1 MDLNID
7 LLEKAALGAKYPSEV
22 EEKTTETE
30 SFLTLASR
38 QVKKTTIQVDPAKT
52 RLWSGNPRNFA
63 LVVDISD
70 LVPLIKKGKGN
81 LTPVY
86 ARKLSVPDENGIE
99 IEVIAGCRRRLSCI
113 EAGELLTVDL
123 VDVDDSEAKYL
134 ADNENNGRTEPDFL
148 TDCRYL
154 KFVYDNMKREDD
166 SLTVTIFA
174 EMQDKKVSR
183 QTMNEKLKLAE
194 LPEWIQT
201 PVQDTYTWGLRK
213 GIKVKSILGDAALDT
228 EALKAKLANK
238 QFASADKLIAY
249 ITEFMGAVSQTE
261 DKNFMV
267 GKHKISLVQNAKGH
281 TKISIPAGVPGD
293 LLNEIEQVIKGYI
306 NK

>member
-22 EEKTTETE
+22 EEKPADSE

-38 QVKKTTIQVDPAKT
+38 QVKKTTVQVDPAKT
-52 RLWSGNPRNFA
+52 RLWAGNPRNFA

-123 VDVDDSEAKYL
+123 VDVDDTEAKYL
-134 ADNENNGRTEPDFL
+134 ADNENNGRTDPDFL

-154 KFVYDNMKREDD
+154 KFVYDNMKREDE
-166 SLTVTIFA
+166 SLTVSIFA

-201 PVQDTYTWGLRK
+201 PVQDTYSWGLRK
-213 GIKVKSILGDAALDT
+213 GIKVKSILGDTALDV
-228 EALKAKLANK
+228 EALKNKLATM
-238 QFASADKLIAY
+238 QFATADKLIAFISEFIGT
-249 ITEFMGAVSQTE
+249 ITQGE
-261 DKNFMV
+261 DKHFMV
-267 GKHKISLVQNAKGH
+267 GKHKISLAQNAKGH
-281 TKISIPAGVPGD
+281 TKISIPAGVPAS
-293 LLNEIEQVIKGYI
+293 LVTELEQVIKAYT

>member
-22 EEKTTETE
+22 EDNTTESD
-30 SFLTLASR
+30 SFLTLPSR
-38 QVKKTTIQVDPAKT
+38 QVKKTTIKVDPTKT

-63 LVVDISD
+63 LVIDISD
-70 LVPLIKKGKGN
+70 LIPLIKKGKGN

-86 ARKLSVPDENGIE
+86 ARKLSVPDENNIE

-123 VDVDDSEAKYL
+123 IDVDDNEAKYL

-154 KFVYDNMKREDD
+154 KFVYDNMKREDE
-166 SLTVTIFA
+166 SLTVAIFA

-194 LPEWIQT
+194 LPDWIQT
-201 PVQDTYTWGLRK
+201 PVQDSYTWGLRK
-213 GIKVKSILGDAALDT
+213 GIKVKSILADPALNI
-228 EALKAKLANK
+228 EGLKNKLSREL
-238 QFASADKLIAY
+238 FPTADKLIAF
-249 ITEFMGAVSQTE
+249 INEFMGTTTLSE
-261 DKNFMV
+261 EKNFLI
-267 GKHKISLVQNAKGH
+267 GKDKVSLIKNTKGH
-281 TKISIPAGVPGD
+281 TKISIPSGIP
-293 LLNEIEQVIKGYI
+293 E
-306 NK
+306 